1 MVLGCFLFFY
11 FISLPMKNVK
21 LMQHRFLNILSF
33 TLSQTLAFNYIRSGC
48 LIKNSKVNCQN
59 YSPPLSSKQNTKLSL
74 GTPFL
79 EKKSGSAHDSAWT
92 RADLW
97 YAIHIHFRE
106 CLKEKYFGVWVE
118 WPGVSNMLNNL
129 QF

>member
-59 YSPPLSSKQNTKLSL
+59 YSPTPFQQTKYEVITRNPLSR
-74 GTPFL
+74 
-79 EKKSGSAHDSAWT
+79 KKSGSAHDSAWT